1 LVSGRTGIDL
11 TIQIIAI
18 EDGERLCL
26 LLGMG
31 TKSIE
36 DQEKS
41 QNQNDYK
48 KQSPLHDIHLKI

>member
-1 LVSGRTGIDL
+1 LVSGWTGIDL

-26 LLGMG
+26 FLGMG
-31 TKSIE
+31 RKSIE

-41 QNQNDYK
+41 QNQNGYK
-48 KQSPLHDIHLKI
+48 EQFLFHHIHHKI